1 MSSPPQANPTRARR
15 MRRRTPSRP
24 GPVARTHAPV
34 ADAIVDVRAELNRM
48 DTKAS
53 TLLGWSGTAAALGVA
68 ALSQVRLPVPA
79 AVLGWLAVAQIAAAV
94 ALLAAAIQPKLSG
107 DHGFVRY
114 ARAEPADIAGI
125 LAVAPDGDPHALIWL
140 SRRVR
145 GGYRHVRAA
154 VFLLLAAL
162 PTAAV
167 AAVAAACIR

>member
-1 MSSPPQANPTRARR
+1 MADLTPARPTNRTI
-15 MRRRTPSRP
+15 RRRPRP
-24 GPVARTHAPV
+24 RPARAAQVQTGPVAA
-34 ADAIVDVRAELNRM
+34 AIVDVRAELNRM

-53 TLLGWSGTAAALGVA
+53 TLLGWSGTAAALGMA
-68 ALSQVRLPVPA
+68 ALSQVRLPVVA

-94 ALLAAAIQPKLSG
+94 GLLAAAIQPNLSG

-114 ARAEPADIAGI
+114 ARAEPADIADV
-125 LAVAPDGDPHALIWL
+125 LAATPQGDPHALVWL

-145 GGYRHVRAA
+145 DGYRRVRAA

-167 AAVAAACIR
+167 AALAAAVTR